1 MTPSEQVTAID
12 ELQPAFL
19 HGLEP
24 AAIQALIKAA
34 DCHCFRAGSVIL
46 RQGYLA
52 NKLLLLMRG
61 RGRYIFTTE
70 SGQRLLLRWIPPGKV
85 MGMATLMAAASHYFV
100 STEAIDDCHTL
111 AWNKTTIRRLASC
124 YPAIWENAFT
134 MLANGVGDLIGVHA
148 SQTYDTA
155 PQRIARVLVSFAESL
170 GQKIPD
176 GIELSIRNE
185 DLASAANV
193 TPFTASRVLN
203 RWQRDGLVQKTRGK
217 VILRSLE
224 GLLLQEVSA

>member
-1 MTPSEQVTAID
+1 M
-12 ELQPAFL
+12 
-19 HGLEP
+19 
-24 AAIQALIKAA
+24 
-34 DCHCFRAGSVIL
+34 
-46 RQGYLA
+46 
-52 NKLLLLMRG
+52 
-61 RGRYIFTTE
+61 
-70 SGQRLLLRWIPPGKV
+70 
-85 MGMATLMAAASHYFV
+85 
-100 STEAIDDCHTL
+100 
-111 AWNKTTIRRLASC
+111 
-124 YPAIWENAFT
+124 
-134 MLANGVGDLIGVHA
+134 
-148 SQTYDTA
+148 
-155 PQRIARVLVSFAESL
+155 SFAESL